1 MAALVPLVQWACCCC
16 CRSRVCATDEV
27 GLVEVAT
34 LGARGGIRGIRLMAS
49 GGGGMSRE
57 EGMGMWEMPPLEVAA
72 TGGAG
77 CAWLEGMSAADKV
90 DCQVCLGDR
99 GRDGSRGLHL

>member
-1 MAALVPLVQWACCCC
+1 MAALVPLVKWACCCC
-16 CRSRVCATDEV
+16 RRSRVCATDEV

-57 EGMGMWEMPPLEVAA
+57 EGVGMWEMPPLEVAA

-77 CAWLEGMSAADKV
+77 CATVGV
-90 DCQVCLGDR
+90 GF
-99 GRDGSRGLHL
+99 RDAVAGEACRVPRMQWAL